1 MKIAVLGCGNVGGA
15 LAGHLQ
21 RLGHDVVV
29 AASTSDSDS
38 LRKLLAANSALRAA
52 DAREAVEQSELVLL
66 ATPFHVAGDA
76 VKSLAEGL
84 KGKVLVDCTNPVGAG
99 LVHGLGSRQSGTE
112 QLQAL
117 VPATPVVKAFTIYGY
132 ENFRDSAS
140 SGRAVR
146 PAMLYC
152 GADAAAKAK
161 VAQLLQLMGWDPVD
175 VGGLDQALH
184 LEHLTL
190 LWIKMVRVG
199 GRSSRLVW
207 AKLDT

>member
-15 LAGHLQ
+15 LAGNLQ

-29 AASTSDSDS
+29 AASAPDSSS
-38 LRKLLAANSALRAA
+38 LLKLLAGNSALRAA

-66 ATPFHVAGDA
+66 ATPFHAAGDA
-76 VKSLAEGL
+76 VKTLVEGL

-99 LVHGLGSRQSGTE
+99 LVHALGSRQSGTE

-117 VPATPVVKAFTIYGY
+117 VPATPGVKALTIYGY
-132 ENFRDSAS
+132 ENLRDSAS
-140 SGRAVR
+140 AGRAVR
-146 PAMLYC
+146 PAMIDC
-152 GADAAAKAK
+152 GADAAAKTK
-161 VAQLLQLMGWDPVD
+161 VAAILHQMGWDPVD
-175 VGGLDQALH
+175 AGGLDQALH

-199 GRSSRLVW
+199 GRSSRLAW